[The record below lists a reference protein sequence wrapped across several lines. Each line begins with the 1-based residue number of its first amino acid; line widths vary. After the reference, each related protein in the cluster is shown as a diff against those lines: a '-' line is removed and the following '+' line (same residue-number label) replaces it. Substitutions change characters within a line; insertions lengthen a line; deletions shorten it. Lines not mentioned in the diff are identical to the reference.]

1 MSLHRAHVRW
11 ERGSAPFRYESYD
24 RDHQWRFEGGVEV
37 PASAAPEYQG
47 NPARVDPEAALVAA
61 VSSCHMLTFLA
72 IAARKRL
79 VVERY
84 EDEAVGT
91 LEKDADGKLAVTK
104 VVLRPR
110 IVFGGEP
117 PTAEQIE
124 KLHETAHEHCFIA
137 NSVRTAI
144 TVEPA

>member
-1 MSLHRAHVRW
+1 M
-11 ERGSAPFRYESYD
+11 
-24 RDHQWRFEGGVEV
+24 
-37 PASAAPEYQG
+37 
-47 NPARVDPEAALVAA
+47 
-61 VSSCHMLTFLA
+61 
-72 IAARKRL
+72 
-79 VVERY
+79 VERY
-84 EDEAVGT
+84 EDAAVGT

-124 KLHETAHEHCFIA
+124 KLHEAAHEHCFIA